1 MNFNRAIVLG
11 NLTRDPEVRT
21 TPNGQTVATFG
32 IATNR
37 IWKDQTGNKQQ
48 QVEFHNIVAFGRL
61 GEICSQYLKKGG
73 LVLIEGRIQTRTWQG
88 QDAVKRYRTEII
100 AENMQLGPRN
110 SGMGNGGGAATSNG
124 PMPSGTH
131 DEIPTVNIDEEPPLE
146 NYGNEISGEK
156 KGDGEVNVE
165 EIPF

>member
-1 MNFNRAIVLG
+1 MNLNRAIILG

-21 TPNGQTVATFG
+21 MPSGQTVANFG

-61 GEICSQYLKKGG
+61 GEICSQYLKKGN
-73 LVLIEGRIQTRTWQG
+73 LALIEGRIQTRSWQG
-88 QDAVKRYRTEII
+88 QDGVKRYRTEII
-100 AENMQLGPRN
+100 TENMQLGPKN
-110 SGMGNGGGAATSNG
+110 YNAGSPALAGMPVANVSNE
-124 PMPSGTH
+124 
-131 DEIPTVNIDEEPPLE
+131 EIPTVNIDEEPPTE
-146 NYGNEISGEK
+146 SYNAEASNNKKNE
-156 KGDGEVNVE
+156 GEVNIE